1 MIEGMIIK
9 LDVRLPCTFG

>member
-9 LDVRLPCTFG
+9 LDVRLPCILG